1 MQDRVEGLSE
11 TGQSLSIQEYGDMFR
26 RRRLIIL
33 QVFAFV
39 LIIGVLITMVQAPT
53 YRATSR
59 LLVSPPSYVINNV
72 STDPLAALFQLS
84 QQYSPLTQVQMIQRS
99 EIKNE
104 VATRLGQKNL
114 PSISI
119 DVVEATSIIEVTVEG
134 DNASLVR
141 DTANTLVD
149 VYTENVKTQGES
161 SLRQAALFASDQAS
175 VNNVDALQ
183 ALKELQKLK
192 KDKQLPDLLSNREA
206 QQQIVTD
213 LQIAYNTS
221 RAASIEASRK
231 IESSRER
238 LKTIPTTKSDIPT
251 PEADPSVQV
260 LQVKIDEL
268 ETELTAIGTTLGASA
283 DSVVVKNRQLEE
295 LRKRLVQYRKTTPTR
310 TARFNPS
317 YLALTERIIQLEVDA
332 LASTT
337 RAAGV
342 AESLK
347 SAEARL
353 NQFPLWENYYQRLES
368 RIKSSQDRSKYWA
381 DQAQNIELRLKTIS
395 SNIRPIERAL
405 LPTIPIR
412 PKKQQN
418 IILAAFVGI
427 ILGFALALLIE
438 ILDDR
443 VNSPEDSERVL
454 RLPNLGHVPLVE
466 ELGLRLIR
474 DISSFSPLMESYRSL
489 RTNLNFAAV
498 GHEVNVLLITSSV
511 PSEGKSTTAAN
522 LAMAMA
528 LDGKR
533 VIIVDADLRRPSQH
547 KLFKVESSPGLT
559 DLLVESHRIEDV
571 LQPTNVE
578 NVWLVPAGSPPPNPA
593 ELLGSVAMQRVLE
606 SLKGRADI
614 ILLDTPPT
622 LLVSDTIVLSSL
634 ADGILLVV
642 SYGDTKKASVRRSAE
657 LLRRSGTPLLGTV
670 LNRMSGPGGGYYY
683 YYGYG
688 YGYGYGKYYI
698 PGTVETPAGSG
709 AASTTPGD
717 SPVDS
722 ISSGTEAK

>member
-1 MQDRVEGLSE
+1 MQDRFEGLSE

-26 RRRLIIL
+26 RRRLVII

-39 LIIGVLITMVQAPT
+39 LIIGVLITMVQAPI

-104 VATRLGQKNL
+104 VAARLGQKSL
-114 PSISI
+114 PSIAI

-149 VYTENVKTQGES
+149 VYTENVKTLGES

-175 VNNVDALQ
+175 VNNADALQ

-192 KDKQLPDLLSNREA
+192 KDKQLPDLLSNRAA

-221 RAASIEASRK
+221 RAASIEAQRK
-231 IESSRER
+231 IETSRER

-268 ETELTAIGTTLGASA
+268 ETELTAIGTTLGANA

-295 LRKRLVQYRKTTPTR
+295 LRKRLVEYRKTTPTR

-317 YLALTERIIQLEVDA
+317 YLALNERIIQLEVDA

-405 LPTIPIR
+405 LPTVPIR

-427 ILGFALALLIE
+427 VLGFALALLIE
-438 ILDDR
+438 LLDDR

-547 KLFKVESSPGLT
+547 KLFKLESSPGLT
-559 DLLVESHRIEDV
+559 DLLVGSHRIEDV
-571 LQPTNVE
+571 VKPTNVE
-578 NVWLVPAGSPPPNPA
+578 NVWLVSAGSPPPNPA
-593 ELLGSVAMQRVLE
+593 ELLGSVAMQRILE
-606 SLKGRADI
+606 SLKGQADI

-622 LLVSDTIVLSSL
+622 LLLSDTIVLSSL

-642 SYGDTKKASVRRSAE
+642 SYGDTKKASVRRTVD
-657 LLRRSGTPLLGTV
+657 LLRRGGTPVLGTV

-698 PGTVETPAGSG
+698 PGTIETPA
-709 AASTTPGD
+709 AAGPADTTPGD
-717 SPVDS
+717 TPVDS